1 MKKTNFLENLISL
14 KKESFPSEKSTFL
27 KGAILPPLLRFAI
40 PIILSLFLQALYGAC
55 DLWAVGT
62 FGSSY
67 DMSAV
72 STSSQVMLI
81 LNGFMTG
88 IATGTTVL
96 LGIKYGEK
104 NYQEAREVFAGTFWI
119 IAILS
124 IVITF
129 ILVNF
134 SKDISILANA
144 PEQALSQTTSYL
156 KICGMG
162 TVFILSYNGISGIFR
177 GVGNSFLPLIFVVIA
192 CISNIIG
199 DIILIEF
206 FHLGAT
212 GAAISTVFAQ
222 ALSVVLSII
231 FIKRYDF
238 KFKINRLAFLFKP
251 NAIIQIMKLGLP
263 IALLQMS
270 NEIYYLILIGFVN
283 KLGVIAGAG
292 VGVAEKLIVFLVL
305 IPLSYMSALSSFVS
319 HNIGAKQEKRAKEGL
334 FTTLKLS
341 SIMGFVIAA
350 MLFFY
355 GRDFSTIFN
364 SNPEILNIS
373 GLFLKATSLE
383 CFILSISYCFTGYF
397 NGLKKT
403 NFVMIQG
410 FFVIF
415 CVKIPYAYF
424 AMKYLNHKLI
434 NLGISTVLGALVS
447 LILCGGYYFYLSKR
461 KYGTI

>member
-1 MKKTNFLENLISL
+1 
-14 KKESFPSEKSTFL
+14 
-27 KGAILPPLLRFAI
+27 
-40 PIILSLFLQALYGAC
+40 
-55 DLWAVGT
+55 
-62 FGSSY
+62 
-67 DMSAV
+67 
-72 STSSQVMLI
+72 
-81 LNGFMTG
+81 
-88 IATGTTVL
+88 
-96 LGIKYGEK
+96 
-104 NYQEAREVFAGTFWI
+104 
-119 IAILS
+119 
-124 IVITF
+124 
-129 ILVNF
+129 
-134 SKDISILANA
+134 
-144 PEQALSQTTSYL
+144 
-156 KICGMG
+156 
-162 TVFILSYNGISGIFR
+162 
-177 GVGNSFLPLIFVVIA
+177 
-192 CISNIIG
+192 
-199 DIILIEF
+199 
-206 FHLGAT
+206 
-212 GAAISTVFAQ
+212 
-222 ALSVVLSII
+222 
-231 FIKRYDF
+231 
-238 KFKINRLAFLFKP
+238 
-251 NAIIQIMKLGLP
+251 MKLGLP

-319 HNIGAKQEKRAKEGL
+319 HNIGAKQEKRAKQGL

-341 SIMGFVIAA
+341 SIMGFLIAA
-350 MLFFY
+350 VLFFY